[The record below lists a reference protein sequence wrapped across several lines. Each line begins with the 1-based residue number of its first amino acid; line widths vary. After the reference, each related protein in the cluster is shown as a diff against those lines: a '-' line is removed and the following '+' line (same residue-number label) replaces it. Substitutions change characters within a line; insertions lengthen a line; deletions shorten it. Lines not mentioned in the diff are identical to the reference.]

1 MSDNFDQ
8 SLNTNGEQ
16 HEVDSRGRVQ
26 KKAWYVLVVYPGRE
40 LKIRDKLIKLA
51 ENSPSLREQIF
62 EVMVPTIK
70 ETNEKGKVKQ
80 TLIYTQYV
88 YIEMILNDETYH
100 AVKIDGVRHILGEPT
115 PLTEAE
121 IRNLF
126 ISDGRTYVSDE
137 EYKIGDEVQ
146 IVDKEL
152 TLTHQICKVV
162 EVDNVNK
169 EVTVSIDLFGRET
182 KTPHIRFDQIRKL

>member
-1 MSDNFDQ
+1 MSEFH
-8 SLNTNGEQ
+8 TNGENQ
-16 HEVDSRGRVQ
+16 EHNVDSRGRIQ

-40 LKIRDKLIKLA
+40 LKIRDKLIKLS
-51 ENSPSLREQIF
+51 ENSPTLREQIF

-88 YIEMILNDETYH
+88 YVEMILNDETYH

-137 EYKIGDEVQ
+137 EYKPGDEVQ
-146 IVDKEL
+146 IIDKDSAFY
-152 TLTHQICKVV
+152 HQNCKVLA
-162 EVDNVNK
+162 VDLAKK
-169 EVTVSIDLFGRET
+169 EVTVAIEVFGRET
-182 KTPHIRFDQIRKL
+182 PTPHIRFDQIRKM